1 MNNNNNPTM
10 KTGMN
15 TSLLASFFPE
25 QHQVRI
31 VNIDGSPWFVASDVC
46 KYLELGLPANYLRK
60 FNDDKKCTYPIYT
73 AGGIQNLLVISESG
87 LYRLMFRSRRPEA
100 KRFADWVCKEVLPS
114 IRRNGGYIIGQ
125 EQLSTGEMSEDDLLA
140 RALEIAKA
148 RLIRLISERENKTEI
163 LSM

>member
-1 MNNNNNPTM
+1 MNNNPTM
-10 KTGMN
+10 TTGMN
-15 TSLLASFFPE
+15 TSLLASFFPQ

-60 FNDDKKCTYPIYT
+60 FNDDKKRTYPIYT
-73 AGGIQNLLVISESG
+73 AGGIQKLLVISESG

-100 KRFADWVCKEVLPS
+100 IRFADWVCKEVLPS

-140 RALEIAKA
+140 RALEIAEAK
-148 RLIRLISERENKTEI
+148 LIRLISERENKTEI